1 MANTEEH
8 ARRWI
13 GFLAARPEIR
23 NASLL
28 LEHFLR
34 GHITRLCDC
43 GCQSF
48 ELRTSD
54 TAGLKPLVPPTGG
67 GGCVFTMAFYT
78 QEPQKTIEFGVF
90 VDAAGYLQGIDVDY
104 CANSFPMPESPTLA
118 EPPFHVH
125 GLVAA

>member
-1 MANTEEH
+1 MTNTEEH
-8 ARRWI
+8 ALRWV

-23 NASLL
+23 NAGLL
-28 LEHFLR
+28 LEHFR
-34 GHITRLCDC
+34 HGQISRLCDC

-48 ELRTSD
+48 ELRTSE
-54 TAGLKPLVPPTGG
+54 TAGLDPLVPASAR

-78 QEPQKTIEFGVF
+78 QEPQKTVEFGVF

-104 CANSFPMPESPTLA
+104 YANSSPMPESLTLL

-125 GLVAA
+125 GVIAI